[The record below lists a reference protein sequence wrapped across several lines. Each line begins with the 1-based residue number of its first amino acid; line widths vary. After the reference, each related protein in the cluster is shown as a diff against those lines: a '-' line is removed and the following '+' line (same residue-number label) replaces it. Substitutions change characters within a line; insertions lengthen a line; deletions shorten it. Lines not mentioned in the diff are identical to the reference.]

1 MNAVHIGKNGIL
13 EMDYNGKT
21 YQRSKLS
28 EQIANALEEEITSG
42 GKIGE
47 RLPSEQHLA
56 ERFEASRTVVREALK
71 ILRARGL
78 IDSRT
83 GSGAY
88 ITRPD
93 VQDLSHMVSRII
105 LMDEEIDYRSI
116 YEVRYFLEAAAA
128 RSVAEHADD
137 AQLDRLDEARLRLH
151 NYNLGVLERRDL
163 DFAFH
168 QCLAEISGNRLLALL
183 VETMG
188 NVFKDIIK
196 TGIFVEGGIDDAI
209 VRHERIMNALRARDA
224 DLAEKMMFEHLDQ
237 SRQNYEVYYGIR
249 K

>member
-1 MNAVHIGKNGIL
+1 
-13 EMDYNGKT
+13 MDINGKT
-21 YQRSKLS
+21 YQSFKLS
-28 EQIANALEEEITSG
+28 EQIADRLEEEIIANGT
-42 GKIGE
+42 IGE
-47 RLPSEQHLA
+47 RLPSEQQLA

-105 LMDEEIDYRSI
+105 RMDETIDYLCI
-116 YEVRYFLEAAAA
+116 YETRYFLEAAAC
-128 RSVAEHADD
+128 RSAVRRATDADFD
-137 AQLDRLDEARLRLH
+137 SLQDILNTLM
-151 NYNLGVLERRDL
+151 NKNLGVLERRDL
-163 DFAFH
+163 DFEFH
-168 QCLAEISGNRLLALL
+168 KSIARCSKNPLLELL

-188 NVFKDIIK
+188 NIFKDVIK

-209 VRHERIMNALRARDA
+209 VRHQRVMNALRDRDA
-224 DLAEKMMFEHLDQ
+224 ALAEKMMFEHLDQ
-237 SRQNYEVYYGIR
+237 SRVNYEVYYHI
-249 K
+249 KK

>member
-1 MNAVHIGKNGIL
+1 M
-13 EMDYNGKT
+13 EYNGKT
-21 YQRSKLS
+21 FQSTKLS
-28 EQIANALEEEITSG
+28 EQIANALEEEIISTG
-42 GKIGE
+42 TIGE
-47 RLPSEQHLA
+47 RLPSEQQLT

-93 VQDLSHMVSRII
+93 VKDLSHMVSRII

-128 RSVAEHADD
+128 RSVAQRASDE
-137 AQLDRLDEARLRLH
+137 QLDMLDETRLRLH

-163 DFAFH
+163 DFDFH
-168 QCLAEISGNRLLALL
+168 RCLAEISGNPLLALL

-188 NVFKDIIK
+188 NVFKDVIK

-209 VRHERIMNALRARDA
+209 IRHERIMNALRARDPR
-224 DLAEKMMFEHLDQ
+224 LAEKMMFEHLDQ
-237 SRQNYEVYYGIR
+237 SRVNYEVYYGIIS
-249 K
+249 KEDTEA

>member
-1 MNAVHIGKNGIL
+1 
-13 EMDYNGKT
+13 MDYNGKT

-28 EQIANALEEEITSG
+28 EQIANALEEEIISA
-42 GKIGE
+42 GKVGE

-105 LMDEEIDYRSI
+105 LMDEDIDYSSI
-116 YEVRYFLEAAAA
+116 YDVRYFLEAAAA
-128 RSVAEHADD
+128 RSVVAHASDE
-137 AQLDRLDEARLRLH
+137 QLDMLDEARLRLH

-209 VRHERIMNALRARDA
+209 IRHERIMNALRARDA
-224 DLAEKMMFEHLDQ
+224 DLAEKMMFEHLHQ
-237 SRQNYEVYYGIR
+237 SRQNYEVYYGIQ
-249 K
+249 KKEAEA

>member
-1 MNAVHIGKNGIL
+1 MDSIHTGKNGIL

-28 EQIANALEEEITSG
+28 EQIANALEEEIISAG
-42 GKIGE
+42 RIGE

-93 VQDLSHMVSRII
+93 VQDLSHMVTRMIR
-105 LMDEEIDYRSI
+105 MDEAIDYSSI

-128 RSVAEHADD
+128 RSVVARASDED
-137 AQLDRLDEARLRLH
+137 LDMLDEARLHKPL
-151 NYNLGVLERRDL
+151 
-163 DFAFH
+163 
-168 QCLAEISGNRLLALL
+168 
-183 VETMG
+183 
-188 NVFKDIIK
+188 
-196 TGIFVEGGIDDAI
+196 
-209 VRHERIMNALRARDA
+209 
-224 DLAEKMMFEHLDQ
+224 
-237 SRQNYEVYYGIR
+237 
-249 K
+249 

>member
-1 MNAVHIGKNGIL
+1 
-13 EMDYNGKT
+13 MDSNGKT
-21 YQRSKLS
+21 YQSFKLS
-28 EQIANALEEEITSG
+28 EQIADRLEEEIISN

-78 IDSRT
+78 ADSRT

-93 VQDLSHMVSRII
+93 VQDLSHMVSRMI
-105 LMDEEIDYRSI
+105 LMDENIDYRSI
-116 YEVRYFLEAAAA
+116 YETRYFLEAAACRCA
-128 RSVAEHADD
+128 VQHADNWD
-137 AQLDRLDEARLRLH
+137 LDELQEILDKQN

-163 DFAFH
+163 DFEFH
-168 QCLAEISGNRLLALL
+168 QSIARCSKNPLLALL
-183 VETMG
+183 VETMS
-188 NVFKDIIK
+188 NIFKDVIK

-209 VRHERIMNALRARDA
+209 LRHQRIMDALRARDA
-224 DLAEKMMFEHLDQ
+224 ELADRMMFEHLDQ
-237 SRQNYEVYYGIR
+237 SRKNYEVYYKI
-249 K
+249 KE